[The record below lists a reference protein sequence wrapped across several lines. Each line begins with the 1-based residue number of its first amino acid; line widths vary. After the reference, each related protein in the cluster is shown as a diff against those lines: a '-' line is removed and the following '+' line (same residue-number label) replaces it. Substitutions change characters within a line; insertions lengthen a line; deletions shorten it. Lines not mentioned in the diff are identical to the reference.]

1 MAGHC
6 QQCGL
11 DMETRSSFWLTRML
25 DLLEDSTLPDV
36 CVAGGADS
44 LSAGFSLFEAA
55 SYALSSTA
63 LP

>member
-11 DMETRSSFWLTRML
+11 DMATRSSFWLTRML

-36 CVAGGADS
+36 CIAGEADS
-44 LSAGFSLFEAA
+44 LSVRFSLLEAA
-55 SYALSSTA
+55 SYALSST

>member
-1 MAGHC
+1 
-6 QQCGL
+6 
-11 DMETRSSFWLTRML
+11 ML
-25 DLLEDSTLPDV
+25 DLLEDSTLPNV

-44 LSAGFSLFEAA
+44 LSAKFSLFEAA